1 MTADTGLE
9 PHCKVIAEAGVN
21 HNGDIE
27 IAKDLV
33 DAAASAGADAVKFQ
47 TFQPKEVATA
57 QTEQADYQKERD
69 ASTNQYEMLDN
80 VKLREE
86 DHDVLMEYC
95 QEVGIEFMSTPYDPE
110 SVEILES
117 TGVDR
122 YKVASADI
130 VNKPLLSA
138 IAETG
143 KPVILSTGMANLGEI
158 ERAVEFL
165 RSRNCEDVT
174 LLHCVSSYP
183 AKATQL
189 NMRFIE
195 TLATAF
201 PGQVGFSDHT
211 RGVVAPVLAMGY
223 GASVIE
229 KHFTLDRGMEGP
241 DHYASLEPDE
251 LSQMVDNVRFAEKA
265 IGSTRRLISTVERN
279 NKHSMRR
286 SLHASRD
293 IESGAAISPDDL
305 LIVRPDEGIDPWNY
319 DDVVG
324 KSTTQEIPKHAPV
337 TWDHIA

>member
-1 MTADTGLE
+1 MTADTYPELD
-9 PHCKVIAEAGVN
+9 CDIIAEAGVN

-27 IAKDLV
+27 IAKELV
-33 DAAASAGADAVKFQ
+33 DAAADAGVDAVKFQ

-57 QTEQADYQKERD
+57 QTEQADYQKERG

-86 DHDVLMEYC
+86 DHDLLMEYC
-95 QEVGIEFMSTPYDPE
+95 QDAGVEFMSTPYDSQ
-110 SVEILES
+110 SVDILES
-117 TGVDR
+117 TGVNR

-130 VNKPLLSA
+130 VNKPLLSS

-158 ERAVEFL
+158 ERAVDFFQ
-165 RSRNCEDVT
+165 SRNCDDIT
-174 LLHCVSSYP
+174 TFHCVSSYP
-183 AKATQL
+183 AEASQL
-189 NMRFIE
+189 NMRFLE
-195 TLATAF
+195 TLDAAF

-229 KHFTLDRGMEGP
+229 KHFTLDREMKGP

-251 LSQMVDNVRFAEKA
+251 LSQMVNNIRFAEKA
-265 IGSTRRLISTVERN
+265 IGNTHRLISESERN
-279 NKHSMRR
+279 NKYSMRR

-293 IESGAAISPDDL
+293 IEAGEAISADDL
-305 LIVRPDEGIDPWNY
+305 LVVRPAEGIDPWEY

-324 KSTTQEIPKHAPV
+324 KSTTKKIAKHAPIR
-337 TWDHIA
+337 WDHVA